1 MDIPSGNIQKA
12 IEHGPFIVD
21 LYIPI
26 KVVIFHNQLCQS
38 TRGYIINQSVEDI
51 YKQLY
56 TLLIEGQ
63 LYTSINLQVKTRDR
77 IYIYIYLLNHLNNLY
92 IPSISQLYLRSR
104 FFFVENSPKN
114 QLCLGPSLYI
124 PCLYQPG
131 FRFHLRNGG
140 LSHVKKW
147 SLPWLVRTCIH
158 KKSSKSS
165 VHDLKYGNR
174 W

>member
-77 IYIYIYLLNHLNNLY
+77 IYIYIPIKPFKQFIYTIY
-92 IPSISQLYLRSR
+92 QSAIPPIPV
-104 FFFVENSPKN
+104 FFCRKFAKELAMPWTQPLHTMPLPTRLPFSSPKWRA
-114 QLCLGPSLYI
+114 QSCQEMEPSVACQDMY
-124 PCLYQPG
+124 P
-131 FRFHLRNGG
+131 
-140 LSHVKKW
+140 
-147 SLPWLVRTCIH
+147 
-158 KKSSKSS
+158 
-165 VHDLKYGNR
+165 
-174 W
+174 

>member
-77 IYIYIYLLNHLNNLY
+77 IYIYIPIKPFKQFIYTIY
-92 IPSISQLYLRSR
+92 QSAIPPIPG
-104 FFFVENSPKN
+104 FFVENSPKN